1 MGTDGWVVM
10 EELLALKAA
19 AFDGLLQ
26 HYPTG
31 VAILNNDLQYL
42 VINQRLADFNGLT
55 IEAHLGRSVAEVLP
69 QLYPQLA
76 TLLDNTIKTGEPQ
89 LHFSLG
95 NSPEQQHW
103 HGSYIPLFDA
113 NQQVQGILVLAVNET
128 VEQRVQRQSQLDLQ
142 RSKQVLN
149 HLFAFAGVL
158 DPAGILLDANNPPL
172 EQAGLELS
180 DVLHRPFWQCYW
192 WSHDSRVADQ
202 IRTAIELAQ
211 QGQTSR
217 FDTTALMKHGVIDI
231 DFMLAPMLDESG
243 KLLYLIPSGI
253 EITERKKSQ
262 RGLADSELRFRRVFD
277 STADGLISVDRQGHI
292 TLANARA
299 QEMFG
304 YSQEEM
310 VGQSIEILVPADH
323 TQVHRHHRQHY
334 LQAPQT
340 RAMAQRQELF
350 ARRKNGSL
358 FPVEIGL
365 TYLKDDPVVSV
376 VATVTDVTLAREI
389 QQNLQSSVQE
399 KTTLLGERTALLNEV
414 HHRVKNNL
422 QVISSLLNLQA
433 RKATSETSQALT
445 ISQLRVR
452 TMALTHQLLYENK
465 NFSSVPFGS
474 YLTQLCHLLGSSLI
488 NNPGVRFEFPGL
500 EQDLVLSL
508 ERTIPCGLL
517 VNEIITNS
525 LKHAFPDGKAG
536 VISLSVRRSTANEC
550 ELTITDNG
558 IGLPDNVEPGQG
570 DSMGMQLIP
579 AFVAQLGARYQL
591 QRQGGTCYQ
600 FWFTLE

>member
-1 MGTDGWVVM
+1 MDD
-10 EELLALKAA
+10 LIALKAA

-26 HYPTG
+26 HQPTG
-31 VAILNNDLQYL
+31 IAILNKNLQYL
-42 VINQRLADFNGLT
+42 AINQRLADFNGLT
-55 IEAHLGRSVAEVLP
+55 VAEHLGRSVTEVLP

-76 TLLDNTIKTGEPQ
+76 LLLDKTLQTGEPQ
-89 LHFSLG
+89 LNFSLG
-95 NSPEQQHW
+95 PLQGAQHW
-103 HGSYIPLFDA
+103 HGSYIPLVDA
-113 NQQVQGILVLAVNET
+113 ASQVQGILVLAVNET
-128 VEQRVQRQSQLDLQ
+128 VEQQMQRQRQLDLQ
-142 RSKQVLN
+142 RNKQVLN

-158 DPAGILLDANNPPL
+158 DPSGILLDANNPPL
-172 EQAGLELS
+172 EQAGLTLN
-180 DVLHRPFWQCYW
+180 DVLHKPFWQCYW
-192 WSHDSRVADQ
+192 WSHDPQVADQ
-202 IRTAIELAQ
+202 IRTAIELAR
-211 QGQTSR
+211 QGRTSR

-231 DFMLAPMLDESG
+231 DFMLAPMYDELG
-243 KLLYLIPSGI
+243 QLLYLIPSGI

-310 VGQSIEILVPADH
+310 VGQSIEILVPADQ
-323 TQVHRHHRQHY
+323 TQAHRHHRQHY

-340 RAMAQRQELF
+340 RPMAQRQQLF
-350 ARRKNGSL
+350 ARRKNGCL

-389 QQNLQSSVQE
+389 QQSLQSSVQE
-399 KTTLLGERTALLNEV
+399 KTNLLGERTALLNEV

-433 RKATSETSQALT
+433 RKATAETSQALT

-465 NFSSVPFGS
+465 NFSSVPFAS

-488 NNPGVRFEFPGL
+488 NNPKIRFDFPGL

-525 LKHAFPDGKAG
+525 LKHAFPNGREG
-536 VISLSVRRSTANEC
+536 VISLSVRRSNTHEC
-550 ELTITDNG
+550 ELVIADNG
-558 IGLPDNVEPGQG
+558 IGLPADIEPGQG

-579 AFVAQLGARYQL
+579 AFVAQLNARYEL
-591 QRQGGTCYQ
+591 QRQSGTRYQ